1 MTAERTPPPPPPES
15 HTPPTMCARH
25 PRVETALACG
35 RCGTPIC
42 PRCLVYTPAGTR
54 CPTCAAVGRP
64 RMYVMGP
71 LDYAR
76 GVATAL
82 VVGVALGFAGA
93 MIFRPTPAIGL
104 FPLLFA
110 VIGGYGTGT
119 AVAEAL
125 NLTTSRKRG
134 REMQIIAGAAVI
146 LAAVTRLALVGA
158 PWVMVVRDVS
168 GLLMVV
174 IAISVASSRL
184 R

>member
-1 MTAERTPPPPPPES
+1 MTSQTTPPATPA
-15 HTPPTMCARH
+15 PPTMCARH
-25 PRVETALACG
+25 PHVETGLACG

-42 PRCLVYTPAGTR
+42 PRCLVYTPAGVR
-54 CPTCAAVGRP
+54 CPACAIIGRP
-64 RMYVMGP
+64 MMYVLGP
-71 LDYAR
+71 ADYANAI
-76 GVATAL
+76 ATAL

-110 VIGGYGTGT
+110 VLGGYGAGT
-119 AVAEAL
+119 AVAEVL
-125 NLTTSRKRG
+125 NLTTGRKRG
-134 REMQIIAGAAVI
+134 RETQIIASAAVI
-146 LAAVTRLALVGA
+146 LAAFTRLALAAV

-174 IAISVASSRL
+174 IAISVASNRL